1 MKQTK
6 KLTYEQKKLL
16 TKKGLDSTK
25 YRLVSEDALQIEV
38 VNTETNEIIRI
49 EKGGKTSEKG

>member
-16 TKKGLDSTK
+16 TKKGLDATK

-38 VNTETNEIIRI
+38 VNTETNEIIWI
-49 EKGGKTSEKG
+49 EKRR